1 MSLTPPSYNQSQ
13 KGLGYAI
20 GAYLLWGLAPVFFK
34 FLEEV
39 PTYEIIAHRIIW
51 SLVLLVIFI
60 TLNQSWLQVTRIAK
74 QPKILLQLLI
84 SSILVCANWTIYV
97 WAVNHD
103 QVLETS
109 LGYFTCPL
117 TSILL
122 AIIFLKERFRTL
134 QWIALALATL
144 GILIQF
150 WFFGTV
156 PIIAL
161 SIALTFSLY
170 GFTRKL
176 IGVGPMAGLFFET
189 LWLFPVALIYLFF
202 FTDGSTTSNLMN
214 NRLSLNLLLA
224 ASGAMTTIPLILF
237 NAAAIRLRLST
248 LGLLQ
253 YFGPTF
259 AFFLAIFVYH
269 EPIGLDKW
277 ITFAFIWCGLLL
289 FIWDSLIQGSKKT
302 TLKKSSSD

>member
-1 MSLTPPSYNQSQ
+1 MSSTPVTNNQSQ

-51 SLVLLVIFI
+51 SLVLLIIFI
-60 TLNQSWLQVTRIAK
+60 TFNQSWSQVARIGK
-74 QPKILLQLLI
+74 QPKVLLQLLL
-84 SSILVCANWTIYV
+84 SSVLVCANWTIYV
-97 WAVNHD
+97 WAVNHGN
-103 QVLETS
+103 VLETS

-117 TSILL
+117 SSILL
-122 AIIFLKERFRTL
+122 AIIFLKERFRAL
-134 QWIALALATL
+134 QWAALILATL
-144 GILIQF
+144 GILVQF
-150 WFFGTV
+150 WFFGTIPV
-156 PIIAL
+156 IAL
-161 SIALTFSLY
+161 GVALTFSLY

-176 IGVGPMAGLFFET
+176 IAVGPMAGLFFET
-189 LWLFPVALIYLFF
+189 LWLLPVALIYLFF
-202 FTDGSTTSNLMN
+202 FTEGSTTSNLLN
-214 NRLSLNLLLA
+214 NRISLNLLLA

-237 NAAAIRLRLST
+237 NAAAIRLKFST

-269 EPIGLDKW
+269 EPIGIDKW
-277 ITFAFIWCGLLL
+277 ITFIFIWAGLLL
-289 FIWDSLIQGSKKT
+289 FIGDSLAHGSKKIIS
-302 TLKKSSSD
+302 KSS